1 MKLGDIL
8 VFVLVGIILLILS
21 PILLPLIIFSYFHER
36 IDRLRF
42 VGYLKAN
49 EGAKFF
55 AYTNKQSSQEYVE
68 KEILPFLP
76 KDVQV
81 LFLSAKGR
89 INLGDEHKF
98 TERIIWSL
106 KTAKGG
112 FPYVSKVANGELVTE
127 SANNRLYSA
136 IRRGVGPEKI
146 LKKIEKFFS
155 QDR

>member
-8 VFVLVGIILLILS
+8 VFVLVGFILLILL
-21 PILLPLIIFSYFHER
+21 PILLPLIVLSYFQER

-42 VGYLKAN
+42 AGYLKAN

-55 AYTNKQSSQEYVE
+55 AYTNKQSSQKYVE
-68 KEILPFLP
+68 TEILPFLP

-81 LFLSAKGR
+81 LFLSGKGR

-98 TERIIWSL
+98 TLRIIWSM
-106 KTAKGG
+106 KAAKGG

-127 SANNRLYSA
+127 SANNRLHSA
-136 IRRGVGPEKI
+136 IRRGVGSEKI
-146 LKKIEKFFS
+146 LKQIEKFFS
-155 QDR
+155 RDR